1 MKKIIIL
8 VCIIFSYLCMGQ
20 VGIGTTTPNSSSVLD
35 LDVSSITPKK
45 GFLPPR
51 VNLTSN
57 TDASTIAS
65 PPTGML
71 VYNKTASGSGNTL
84 IKANSLVVWN
94 STIWESISNLPEI
107 RTLKTPIDYV
117 LSSKTQQD
125 FSVAELASIN
135 LSQPVTVPWQSAD
148 VYVNNTSDIQ
158 LTGNTLTF
166 LTDSYYQI
174 SGALN
179 FKVNVLVAGNSSQ
192 VIVALQSSSNNGLLW
207 NTIFSNSTPIEK
219 NAANKTQTISFPNFI
234 HHFSSN
240 DLLRVVIYKPAAAN
254 SYVSSSGVLVNVPGT
269 DITKTFRIIR
279 IQQ

>member
-1 MKKIIIL
+1 
-8 VCIIFSYLCMGQ
+8 MGQ
-20 VGIGTTTPNSSSVLD
+20 VGIGTTNPNSSSVLD
-35 LDVSSITPKK
+35 MDVSAISPKK

-57 TDASTIAS
+57 TDVSTIPS
-65 PPTGML
+65 PLTSMV
-71 VYNKTASGSGNTL
+71 VYNKTASGNGNAL

-94 STIWESISNLPEI
+94 SSIWESISNLPEI

-125 FSVAELASIN
+125 FTIAELASIN
-135 LSQPVTVPWQSAD
+135 LSQPVAVPWQPAD

-158 LTGNTLTF
+158 LTGNSLKF

-174 SGALN
+174 SGAIN
-179 FKVNVLVAGNSSQ
+179 VKVNVLVAGNSSQ
-192 VIVALQSSSNNGLLW
+192 VIVALQSSTNGILW
-207 NTIFSNSTPIEK
+207 NMIFSNSTPIEK
-219 NAANKTQTISFPNFI
+219 NATNKTQTISFPNFI
-234 HHFSSN
+234 HHFSPN
-240 DLLRVVIYKPAAAN
+240 DLLRVAIYKPAAAN
-254 SYVSSSGVLVNVPGT
+254 SYVSSSGVIVNVPGT

>member
-1 MKKIIIL
+1 M
-8 VCIIFSYLCMGQ
+8 SQ
-20 VGIGTTTPNSSSVLD
+20 VGIGTTTPNPSSVLD
-35 LDVSSITPKK
+35 MDVSSISPKK
-45 GFLPPR
+45 GFLLPR

-57 TDASTIAS
+57 TDVATIPS

-71 VYNKTASGSGNTL
+71 VYNKTASGSGNAL

-117 LSSKTQQD
+117 LSSKIQQD
-125 FSVAELASIN
+125 FTAVELASIN
-135 LSQPVTVPWQSAD
+135 SSQPVIVPWQTSD
-148 VYVNNTSDIQ
+148 VYVDNTSDIQ
-158 LTGNTLTF
+158 LTGNTLKF

-192 VIVALQSSSNNGLLW
+192 VIVALQSSANGLLW

-234 HHFSSN
+234 HHFSPN

>member
-8 VCIIFSYLCMGQ
+8 AYITFSYICMGQ
-20 VGIGTTTPNSSSVLD
+20 VGIGTTNPDASSILD
-35 LDVSSITPKK
+35 MDVSSISPKK

-51 VNLTSN
+51 VNLTGN
-57 TDASTIAS
+57 TDATTIIS
-65 PPTGML
+65 PPKGMF
-71 VYNKTASGSGNTL
+71 VYNKSAAGSGSTL

-94 STIWESISNLPEI
+94 STIWESLSNLPEI

-125 FSVAELASIN
+125 FTVAELASIN
-135 LSQPVTVPWQSAD
+135 SSQPVIVPWQASD

-158 LTGNTLTF
+158 LSGNTLKF

-192 VIVALQSSSNNGLLW
+192 IVVALQSSTNGIVW
-207 NTIFSNSTPIEK
+207 NTVFSNSTPIEK

-234 HHFSSN
+234 HHFSPN
-240 DLLRVVIYKPAAAN
+240 DLLRVVVYKPAAAN

-269 DITKTFRIIR
+269 DITKTFRIVR

>member
-1 MKKIIIL
+1 
-8 VCIIFSYLCMGQ
+8 MGQ
-20 VGIGTTTPNSSSVLD
+20 VGIGTTNPDASSILD
-35 LDVSSITPKK
+35 MDVSSISPKK

-51 VNLTSN
+51 VNLTGN
-57 TDASTIAS
+57 TDATTIIS
-65 PPTGML
+65 PPKGMF
-71 VYNKTASGSGNTL
+71 VYNKSAAGSGSTL

-94 STIWESISNLPEI
+94 STIWESLSNLPEI

-125 FSVAELASIN
+125 FTVAELASIN
-135 LSQPVTVPWQSAD
+135 SSQPVIVPWQASD

-158 LTGNTLTF
+158 LSGNTLKF

-192 VIVALQSSSNNGLLW
+192 IVVALQSSTNGIVW
-207 NTIFSNSTPIEK
+207 NTVFSNSTPIEK

-234 HHFSSN
+234 HHFSPN
-240 DLLRVVIYKPAAAN
+240 DLLRVVVYKPAAAN

-269 DITKTFRIIR
+269 DITKTFRIVR